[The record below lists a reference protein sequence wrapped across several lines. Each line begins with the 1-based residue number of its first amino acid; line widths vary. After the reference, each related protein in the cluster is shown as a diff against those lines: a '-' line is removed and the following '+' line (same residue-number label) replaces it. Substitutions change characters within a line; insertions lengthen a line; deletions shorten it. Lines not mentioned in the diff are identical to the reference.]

1 MCMYLALTLKHAV
14 EFSSFGCVPHIHQ
27 THNQAQFPLGATRST
42 LPFGSV
48 RVKSAGSWGLAWLS
62 AALAARPTLPA
73 GVRPVKFLRLG
84 FSSDWRV
91 QNLAD

>member
-42 LPFGSV
+42 LLCLVERSQIRSFSAGLVELFCRFSDSSNITCRRSV
-48 RVKSAGSWGLAWLS
+48 RQTRG
-62 AALAARPTLPA
+62 
-73 GVRPVKFLRLG
+73 FLETR
-84 FSSDWRV
+84 S
-91 QNLAD
+91 